1 MALMTWDESYSV
13 KVSMCDEDH
22 KKLFSLLNTLHDA
35 MKAGH
40 GSQVLQQVVKDL
52 GDYTKHHFLR
62 EELLLRQTNYPSLD
76 SHKAQ
81 HQIFVKKVEQFQSEL
96 KAGNMAQSIAV
107 TEFLKDWLAHH
118 IKQTDRQY
126 SAHLNSNGVS

>member
-1 MALMTWDESYSV
+1 MALITWDESYSV

-52 GDYTKHHFLR
+52 AGLYEAPLFTRRIAASPDELPKLR
-62 EELLLRQTNYPSLD
+62 FP
-76 SHKAQ
+76 
-81 HQIFVKKVEQFQSEL
+81 
-96 KAGNMAQSIAV
+96 
-107 TEFLKDWLAHH
+107 
-118 IKQTDRQY
+118 
-126 SAHLNSNGVS
+126 